1 MNMKQKYLC
10 PEITIETPIIE
21 SLLETASPGVSDTPA
36 DPDQPVDSKK
46 NTAADWNESSADY
59 FGYKHYKKSSW
70 D

>member
-1 MNMKQKYLC
+1 MKRKYLC

-21 SLLETASPGVSDTPA
+21 SLLETASPGVGDPA
-36 DPDQPVDSKK
+36 DPNQQVDSKK
-46 NTAADWNESSADY
+46 NNTDDWHESSADY

>member
-1 MNMKQKYLC
+1 MKQKYLC

-21 SLLETASPGVSDTPA
+21 SLLETASPSISDTSA
-36 DPDQPVDSKK
+36 DPDPKQVESKK
-46 NTAADWNESSADY
+46 NNTADWHESSADY

>member
-1 MNMKQKYLC
+1 MKRKYLC

-21 SLLETASPGVSDTPA
+21 SLLETASPGVSDISA
-36 DPDQPVDSKK
+36 DPNKSVESKK
-46 NTAADWNESSADY
+46 NNTADWNESSADY

>member
-1 MNMKQKYLC
+1 MKQKYLC

-21 SLLETASPGVSDTPA
+21 SLLETASPGVTDISA
-36 DPDQPVDSKK
+36 DPNKPVESKK

>member
-1 MNMKQKYLC
+1 MKRKYLC

-21 SLLETASPGVSDTPA
+21 SLLVRASPGVNITTPA
-36 DPDQPVDSKK
+36 NPDQPVESKK

>member
-1 MNMKQKYLC
+1 MKQKYLC

-21 SLLETASPGVSDTPA
+21 SLLETASPGFSTKPA
-36 DPDQPVDSKK
+36 DPKQVDSKK

>member
-1 MNMKQKYLC
+1 MKQKYLC

-21 SLLETASPGVSDTPA
+21 SLLETASPGVSDISA
-36 DPDQPVDSKK
+36 DPNKPVESKK
-46 NTAADWNESSADY
+46 NNTDDWNESSADY